1 MLVEFDGLM
10 FQIKLIAQWN
20 IMLNN
25 LFKLADI
32 GSLAENLFKKSLLFD
47 RPIITHEMFDD

>member
-10 FQIKLIAQWN
+10 FQIKFIAQWN
-20 IMLNN
+20 NMLKYF
-25 LFKLADI
+25 FKLADI

-47 RPIITHEMFDD
+47 RPFITHEMFDD